1 MTEETRTPEQETK
14 PKDRSELIRTIK
26 FVLFSISAGVIEIGV
41 FTVLYELLHWEYWV
55 AYLIVLVLSVVW
67 NFTLNREF
75 TFRSANNVPIAML
88 KVAAYYAVFT
98 PVTTILGNYLEGT
111 CGWNG
116 MLVTIM
122 NMLLNFVTEYLY
134 DRFVVFGKS
143 IDTISRAQAQ
153 AQSKSEGNE

>member
-1 MTEETRTPEQETK
+1 MKEMAEKNINREPEK
-14 PKDRSELIRTIK
+14 KASDRSEFIRTVK
-26 FVLFSISAGVIEIGV
+26 FVLFSISAGAIELGA
-41 FTVLYELLHWEYWV
+41 FTVLYEVLHWQYWV
-55 AYLIVLVLSVVW
+55 AYLIALVLSVIW

-98 PVTTILGNYLEGT
+98 PATTLLGHYLEGT
-111 CGWNG
+111 CGWDG
-116 MLVTIM
+116 MLVTIL

-143 IDTISRAQAQ
+143 IDTNKRAQA
-153 AQSKSEGNE
+153 KGKE

>member
-1 MTEETRTPEQETK
+1 MTEENRNTEPAVKE
-14 PKDRSELIRTIK
+14 KDRSELIRTIK

-41 FTVLYELLHWEYWV
+41 FTVLYEMLHWEYWV
-55 AYLIVLVLSVVW
+55 AYLIALVLSVLW

-98 PVTTILGNYLEGT
+98 PVTTLLGHYLEGT

-116 MLVTIM
+116 MLVTLM
-122 NMLLNFVTEYLY
+122 NMVLNFVTEYLY

-143 IDTISRAQAQ
+143 IDTNKRAQA
-153 AQSKSEGNE
+153 KGKE

>member
-1 MTEETRTPEQETK
+1 MTEKTRSPEQEK
-14 PKDRSELIRTIK
+14 QPRGRSELIRTVK
-26 FVLFSISAGVIEIGV
+26 FVLFSISAGAIEIGV

-55 AYLIVLVLSVVW
+55 AYLIALVLSVVW

-75 TFRSANNVPIAML
+75 TFRSANNVPVAML

-98 PVTTILGNYLEGT
+98 PVTTVLGNYLEGT

-116 MLVTIM
+116 MLVTVM

-143 IDTISRAQAQ
+143 IDTNSRARS
-153 AQSKSEGNE
+153 QSQSEGNE

>member
-1 MTEETRTPEQETK
+1 MTEEARSPEQEK
-14 PKDRSELIRTIK
+14 QSKKRNELIRTVK
-26 FVLFSISAGVIEIGV
+26 FVMFSISAGVIEIGV

-55 AYLIVLVLSVVW
+55 AYLIALVLSVVW

-75 TFRSANNVPIAML
+75 TFRSANNVPVAML

-98 PVTTILGNYLEGT
+98 PVTTVLGNYLEGT

-116 MLVTIM
+116 MLVTVM

-143 IDTISRAQAQ
+143 IDTNSRAR
-153 AQSKSEGNE
+153 SKSQSEGNE

>member
-1 MTEETRTPEQETK
+1 MTEETRNPEQETQ

-55 AYLIVLVLSVVW
+55 AYLIALVLSVVW

-143 IDTISRAQAQ
+143 IDTNSRARS
-153 AQSKSEGNE
+153 QSQSEGNE

>member
-1 MTEETRTPEQETK
+1 MDRTELK
-14 PKDRSELIRTIK
+14 RTIK

-41 FTVLYELLHWEYWV
+41 FTLFDNLTQWSYW
-55 AYLIVLVLSVVW
+55 ACYLTALVLSVLW

-75 TFRSANNVPIAML
+75 TFRSANNIPVAML

-98 PVTTILGNYLEGT
+98 PATTVLGNYLTET

-116 MLVTIM
+116 YIVTGL

-134 DRFVVFGKS
+134 DRFVVFGKT
-143 IDTISRAQAQ
+143 IDTNSRAGRA
-153 AQSKSEGNE
+153 AEKE

>member
-1 MTEETRTPEQETK
+1 MTEENKLPEQEK
-14 PKDRSELIRTIK
+14 KNAKREELKRTVK

-41 FTVLYELLHWEYWV
+41 FTVLYELLHWTYWV
-55 AYLIVLVLSVVW
+55 AYLIALVLSVLW

-143 IDTISRAQAQ
+143 IDTNSRAQA
-153 AQSKSEGNE
+153 KGKE

>member
-1 MTEETRTPEQETK
+1 MTEEIKNPEQEK
-14 PKDRSELIRTIK
+14 QPKDRSELIRTIK

-55 AYLIVLVLSVVW
+55 AYLIALVLSVVW

-116 MLVTIM
+116 MLVTVM

-143 IDTISRAQAQ
+143 IDTNSRAQAL
-153 AQSKSEGNE
+153 AQSQSEGNE